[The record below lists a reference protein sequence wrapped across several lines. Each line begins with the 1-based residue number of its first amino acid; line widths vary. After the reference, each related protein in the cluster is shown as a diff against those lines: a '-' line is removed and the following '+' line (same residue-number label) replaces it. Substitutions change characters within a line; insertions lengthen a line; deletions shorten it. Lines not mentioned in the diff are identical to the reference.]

1 MTRPLVT
8 TAIFAAATFL
18 AACSPAPA
26 GAESLFASEPSS
38 QRVLPDRLQEIS
50 GLAVAPDGRLFG
62 HDDEIGTIYEID
74 FATGSVV
81 KWFTVGEQPV
91 TGDFEGLTITPDGD
105 FWLADSEG
113 RLLKFREGANEARV
127 AFERFDTGVG
137 DGCEV
142 EGIAYRTSD
151 NSMVLSCKRLRGGSR
166 ASRENAPV
174 LRSWSVGAVEA
185 RDWGPTSAALAQAS
199 GVRSFQPSGLE
210 FDTRSG
216 RLIVISANDGAIAEL
231 GADGAV
237 LSGRA
242 LNDRHRQTEG
252 VAILP
257 DGSLILAD
265 EGGNDQALI
274 SRYLRRP

>member
-1 MTRPLVT
+1 MTSLL
-8 TAIFAAATFL
+8 AAAFL

-26 GAESLFASEPSS
+26 GAQSLFADEPNS
-38 QRVLPDRLQEIS
+38 QRSLPDRLREIS

-62 HDDEIGTIYEID
+62 HDDEIATIYEID
-74 FATGSVV
+74 FATGNAV
-81 KWFTVGEQPV
+81 KWFTVGAQPV

-105 FWLADSEG
+105 FWLTDSEG
-113 RLLKFREGANEARV
+113 RLLRFREGADEERV
-127 AFERFDTGVG
+127 EFERFNSGVG
-137 DGCEV
+137 EGCEV
-142 EGIAYRTSD
+142 EGIAYQTSD
-151 NSMVLSCKRLRGGSR
+151 QSLILACKRLRGGSR
-166 ASRENAPV
+166 ASRDGAPV
-174 LRSWSVGAVEA
+174 LRAWNVGGGAA
-185 RDWGPTSAALAQAS
+185 RAWGPAGSALASAA

-231 GADGAV
+231 GPDGAV
-237 LSGRA
+237 LSARRLGE
-242 LNDRHRQTEG
+242 RHRQAEG
-252 VAILP
+252 VAILA